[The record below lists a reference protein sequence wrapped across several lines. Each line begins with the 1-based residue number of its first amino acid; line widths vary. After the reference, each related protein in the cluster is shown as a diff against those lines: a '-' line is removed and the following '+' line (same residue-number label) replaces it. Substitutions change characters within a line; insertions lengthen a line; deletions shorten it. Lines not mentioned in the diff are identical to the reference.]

1 MLKVSIITIC
11 RNSEKTIDETIQSV
25 LGQLYDNI
33 EYIIIDGASTDNT
46 ITKINKYSNRIH
58 YFISEPDKSLYD
70 ALNKGIKAAT
80 GDIIGILHSDD
91 VFNDNN
97 VINDIVS
104 IFNENVNID
113 LVYGDALFVNYDHK
127 PIRFYSSSSFKPI
140 MFYFGFQPAHTATFI
155 KNEAHRKYGLYD
167 ENYKIA
173 GDFDLLLRFILKYK
187 LQYRYF
193 NRTVVKMRIGG
204 RSTSGIQSVLILN
217 KEIKKSLTINNL
229 FSNYLLIYIKYIF
242 KIWSFIKFK

>member
-1 MLKVSIITIC
+1 MLKISIITIC
-11 RNSEKTIDETIQSV
+11 RNSETTIDETIQSV
-25 LGQLYDNI
+25 LGQLYCNI
-33 EYIIIDGASTDNT
+33 EYLIVDGGSTDNT
-46 ITKINKYSNRIH
+46 IQIIHKYSNRIH
-58 YFISEPDKSLYD
+58 YFITEPDKSLYD

-80 GDIIGILHSDD
+80 GDIIGVLHSDD

-97 VINDIVS
+97 VIDDIVT
-104 IFNENVNID
+104 IFNENCNID
-113 LVYGDALFVNYDHK
+113 LVYGDALFVNYDYK
-127 PIRFYSSSSFKPI
+127 PIRFYSSSSFKPF

-155 KNEAHRKYGLYD
+155 KMEAHSKYGLYN

-173 GDFDLLLRFILKYK
+173 GDFDLLSRFILKFK

-204 RSTSGIQSVLILN
+204 KSTSGIQSVFVLN
-217 KEIKKSLTINNL
+217 SEIKRSLTNNN
-229 FSNYLLIYIKYIF
+229 FYSNYLLIYSKYFF

>member
-1 MLKVSIITIC
+1 MLKISIITIC
-11 RNSEKTIDETIQSV
+11 RNSETTIDETIQSV
-25 LGQLYDNI
+25 LGQLYGNI
-33 EYIIIDGASTDNT
+33 EYLIVDGGSTDNT
-46 ITKINKYSNRIH
+46 IPIIHKYSNRIH
-58 YFISEPDKSLYD
+58 YFITEPDKSLYD

-97 VINDIVS
+97 VIDDIVT

-113 LVYGDALFVNYDHK
+113 LVYGDALFVNYDYK
-127 PIRFYSSSSFKPI
+127 PIRFYNSSSFKPF

-155 KNEAHRKYGLYD
+155 KTEAHRKYGLYD

-173 GDFDLLLRFILKYK
+173 GDFDLLSRFILKFK

-204 RSTSGIQSVLILN
+204 KSTSGIQSVFVLN
-217 KEIKKSLTINNL
+217 TEIKRSLTNNN
-229 FSNYLLIYIKYIF
+229 FYSNYLLIYSKYF
-242 KIWSFIKFK
+242 LKIWSFIKFK